1 MDYDLIV
8 IGAGPGGLTAAR
20 ESAKLGLKTLLV
32 EKKQEPAKVKRLCSQ
47 LMKMGKS
54 GFASAFVPTDKP
66 ISAATCTIE
75 TELETARIKIRN
87 PDVEVNYK
95 GGLHHFHN
103 ARWVSPGGASFSLF
117 PTNEWNYGF
126 LLDKEALLA
135 GMLEECLD
143 LGVKLIAGTKV
154 TEVENSDQGVTCTL
168 VPVLGD
174 GSTQTIKAGRC
185 VLADGAFS
193 PIMEKLG
200 LNAGR
205 TGPPALKFLSCA
217 LDRVDSPYPDS
228 EHLYV
233 AVPSQHHGYFL
244 VSAWPHGRF
253 HIQVETM
260 INSPAN
266 LVEIINRFMTD
277 SPYASWFKHSK
288 IVSRISCNM
297 ALQTNIWDPARGSL
311 ICVGDNAAYAETA
324 IKGAIAGGYQAAQAT
339 RMALDGEDG
348 NDYYN
353 KYWELA
359 FPSHSMQY
367 RGMTRRNLSPAAMLN
382 DTQMDTLYQW
392 ITDHDFHALINDV
405 VGSNLALLEAELP
418 EIHAR
423 VKIPVAP
430 S

>member
-20 ESAKLGLKTLLV
+20 EAAKLGLKILLV
-32 EKKQEPAKVKRLCSQ
+32 EKKQQPAQMKRLCSQ

-75 TELETARIKIRN
+75 TELETALIKIRN
-87 PDVEVNYK
+87 PEVEVNYT

-103 ARWVSPGGASFSLF
+103 ATWVSPGGASFSLF
-117 PTNEWNYGF
+117 PTNEYNYGF

-135 GMLEECLD
+135 GLLDECQQ
-143 LGVKLIAGTKV
+143 LGVKLMAGTKCTDV
-154 TEVENSDQGVTCTL
+154 DDQPGGVTCTL

-174 GSTQTIKAGRC
+174 GAVQTIKARRC

-200 LNAGR
+200 LNVGR

-228 EHLYV
+228 QHLYV

-277 SPYASWFKHSK
+277 SPYAEWFKHSK

-297 ALQTNIWDPARGSL
+297 ALQTNIWNPARGNL

-339 RMALDGEDG
+339 KMALEGEDG

-367 RGMTRRNLSPAAMLN
+367 RSMTRRNLSPAAMLS
-382 DTQMDTLYQW
+382 DSQMDTLYQW

-405 VGSNLALLEAELP
+405 VGSNMALLEAELP